1 MPAWLKDELARSAQT
16 GRDDTSEHS
25 DDVTAPA
32 DVESITS
39 IQINR
44 NLSPGTAAARLHD
57 VSITARYLHVHEQ
70 IATVISEEYQCTF
83 FILFSVEAQA
93 L

>member
-44 NLSPGTAAARLHD
+44 NLSPDHST
-57 VSITARYLHVHEQ
+57 IT
-70 IATVISEEYQCTF
+70 
-83 FILFSVEAQA
+83 
-93 L
+93 